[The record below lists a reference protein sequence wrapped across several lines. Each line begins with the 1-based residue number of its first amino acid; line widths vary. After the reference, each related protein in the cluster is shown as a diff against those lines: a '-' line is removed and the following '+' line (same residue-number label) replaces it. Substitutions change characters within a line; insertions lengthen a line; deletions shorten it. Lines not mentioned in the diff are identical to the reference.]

1 MNAPAPSAQLMS
13 GDDFRESLRRY
24 KPRVFLDGRMVDSVA
39 DERGFGPGINAI
51 ALTYD
56 YALKPQ
62 YAPLMTAV
70 QHTSGKR
77 VNRLSHINTSSG
89 DLLNKLEA
97 VRLVCQETGCAQ
109 RYLTHDALNAIGQV
123 SSRIDDAHGTTE
135 NTARFLNYL
144 HRVQDQDLTLGIAMT
159 DAKGDRSKRPHE
171 QSNVDSYLHV
181 VERNAL
187 SNGKRGIV
195 ISGTKAI
202 VTGAPYVHELLVMPC
217 RNMGKEDADFAV
229 CCAVPLDAPGIT
241 IIARPAGRPG
251 EKVEHGAPLFSRKY
265 GQSTGVVMFDKVF
278 VPWDNVFYAGQDETW
293 EHSGHLTYSYAT
305 HHRHTCIGARAGFG
319 DLLIGAGALMCEANG
334 FDPAKETHLREQ
346 MVELITITES
356 FFACG
361 VAASVYGKPDPHSHT
376 FMPDPVFSNIGK
388 LLLATKIYD
397 MHRIAHYVSGGLIV
411 TLPGPDEDHNPETG
425 AKLSEVLRANPDVPY
440 EQRIETARFI
450 EDLTAGYQG
459 GWYSVISLHGGGSPA
474 AMKQEIYRN
483 YPIGSKVE
491 LVERI
496 LERGI
501 AADGSPAAAP
511 HDPNRAITKNR
522 QPGKC
527 CDTGCT
533 VPGQPVMVDLPD
545 VAASSPRGKLF
556 FNEK

>member
-1 MNAPAPSAQLMS
+1 MNAAQPIANLMS

-24 KPRVFLDGRMVDSVA
+24 KPRVFLDGQAVASVA
-39 DERGFGPGINAI
+39 DEPGFAPGINAI

-56 YALKPQ
+56 YALKPR
-62 YAPLMTAV
+62 YAPIMTAV
-70 QHTSGKR
+70 QHTSGKL
-77 VNRLSHINTSSG
+77 VNRLTHINTSSG

-123 SSRIDDAHGTTE
+123 SARLDDAKGSTE
-135 NTARFLNYL
+135 HSARFRDYL

-171 QSNVDSYLHV
+171 QANVDSYVHI
-181 VERNAL
+181 VERNVRR
-187 SNGKRGIV
+187 NGRLGIV

-202 VTGAPYVHELLVMPC
+202 VTGAPYMHELLVMPC
-217 RNMGKEDADFAV
+217 RNMGREDADFAV
-229 CCAVPLDAPGIT
+229 CCAVPVDAEGIT

-278 VPWDNVFYAGQDETW
+278 VPWESVFYAGDW

-334 FDPAKETHLREQ
+334 FDPGKESHLREQ

-361 VAASVYGKPDPHSHT
+361 VAASVYGKADEHSQT

-496 LERGI
+496 LERGV
-501 AADGSPAAAP
+501 A
-511 HDPNRAITKNR
+511 HDPDRAITKNR

-533 VPGQPVMVDLPD
+533 TPGQPVMVDLPT
-545 VAASSPRGKLF
+545 VEASLPSRRAKD
-556 FNEK
+556 

>member
-1 MNAPAPSAQLMS
+1 MNAAQPIANLMS

-24 KPRVFLDGRMVDSVA
+24 KPRVFLDGQAVASVA
-39 DERGFGPGINAI
+39 DEPGFAPGINAI

-56 YALKPQ
+56 YALKPR
-62 YAPLMTAV
+62 YAPIMTAV
-70 QHTSGKR
+70 QHTSGKL
-77 VNRLSHINTSSG
+77 VNRLTHINTSSG

-123 SSRIDDAHGTTE
+123 SARLDDAKGSTE
-135 NTARFLNYL
+135 HSARFRDYL

-171 QSNVDSYLHV
+171 QANVDSYVHI
-181 VERNAL
+181 VERNVRR
-187 SNGKRGIV
+187 NGRLGIV

-202 VTGAPYVHELLVMPC
+202 VTGAPYMHELLVMPC
-217 RNMGKEDADFAV
+217 RNMGREDADFAV
-229 CCAVPLDAPGIT
+229 CCAVPVDAEGIT

-265 GQSTGVVMFDKVF
+265 GQSTGVVIFDKVF
-278 VPWDNVFYAGQDETW
+278 VPWESVFYAGDW

-334 FDPAKETHLREQ
+334 FDPGKESHLREQ

-361 VAASVYGKPDPHSHT
+361 VAASVYGKADELSKT

-425 AKLSEVLRANPDVPY
+425 AKLSEVLRA
-440 EQRIETARFI
+440 
-450 EDLTAGYQG
+450 
-459 GWYSVISLHGGGSPA
+459 SL
-474 AMKQEIYRN
+474 K
-483 YPIGSKVE
+483 
-491 LVERI
+491 
-496 LERGI
+496 
-501 AADGSPAAAP
+501 
-511 HDPNRAITKNR
+511 T
-522 QPGKC
+522 
-527 CDTGCT
+527 
-533 VPGQPVMVDLPD
+533 
-545 VAASSPRGKLF
+545 
-556 FNEK
+556 

>member
-1 MNAPAPSAQLMS
+1 MNAAQPIANLMS

-24 KPRVFLDGRMVDSVA
+24 KPRVFLDGQAVASVA
-39 DERGFGPGINAI
+39 DEPGFAPGINAI

-56 YALKPQ
+56 YALKPR
-62 YAPLMTAV
+62 YAPIMTAV
-70 QHTSGKR
+70 QHTSGKL
-77 VNRLSHINTSSG
+77 VNRLTHINTSSG

-109 RYLTHDALNAIGQV
+109 RYLTHDAMNAIGQV
-123 SSRIDDAHGTTE
+123 SARLDDAKGSTE
-135 NTARFLNYL
+135 HSARFRDYL

-171 QSNVDSYLHV
+171 QANVDSYVHI
-181 VERNAL
+181 VERNVRR
-187 SNGKRGIV
+187 NGRLGIV

-202 VTGAPYVHELLVMPC
+202 VTGAPYMHELLVMPC
-217 RNMGKEDADFAV
+217 RNMGREDADFAV
-229 CCAVPLDAPGIT
+229 CCAVPVDAEGIT

-251 EKVEHGAPLFSRKY
+251 EKVEHGAALFSRKY

-278 VPWDNVFYAGQDETW
+278 VPWESVFYAGDW

-334 FDPAKETHLREQ
+334 FDPGKESHLREQ

-361 VAASVYGKPDPHSHT
+361 VAASVYGKADEHSQT

-496 LERGI
+496 LERGV
-501 AADGSPAAAP
+501 A
-511 HDPNRAITKNR
+511 HDPDRAITKNR

-533 VPGQPVMVDLPD
+533 TPGQPVMVDLPT
-545 VAASSPRGKLF
+545 VEASLPSRRAKD
-556 FNEK
+556 